1 MNCKRCHHTS
11 DAHIP
16 SNESKSIVKFGKCLV
31 KTCTC
36 VQFIEPIEEIDEELI

>member
-16 SNESKSIVKFGKCLV
+16 SAKSTSLVKFGKCLV
-31 KTCTC
+31 RTCTC
-36 VQFIEPIEEIDEELI
+36 IQFVEPIEEIDEELV